1 MCRTW
6 SPRGQTPQLEFH
18 FNWKQLSAI
27 AGITWWQFYFRL
39 YPGAIRTPQVLNFL
53 SHLKRQIRGRL
64 LVIWDGLP
72 IHRSRK
78 VRAFLSKQRGHIILA
93 ALPAYAPE
101 LNPTEY
107 IWGYWKNHCMANFC
121 AKDFV
126 HLSSFAR
133 RTLKRAQ
140 KRTPL
145 VRAFWKQAEL
155 SL

>member
-1 MCRTW
+1 M
-6 SPRGQTPQLEFH
+6 
-18 FNWKQLSAI
+18 I

-53 SHLKRQIRGRL
+53 SHLRRQMRGKL
-64 LVIWDGLP
+64 LIIWDGLP

-78 VRAFLSKQRGHIILA
+78 LQRFMERQRGRMILA
-93 ALPAYAPE
+93 RLPAYAPE

-107 IWGYWKNHCMANFC
+107 IWGYWKNHALANFC
-121 AKDFV
+121 AKDFF
-126 HLSSFAR
+126 HLSSTAR
-133 RTLKRAQ
+133 CFLRRAQ
-140 KRTPL
+140 KRTTL

>member
-1 MCRTW
+1 
-6 SPRGQTPQLEFH
+6 
-18 FNWKQLSAI
+18 
-27 AGITWWQFYFRL
+27 
-39 YPGAIRTPQVLNFL
+39 VLNFL
-53 SHLKRQIRGRL
+53 SHLRRQVRGKL

-72 IHRSRK
+72 VHRSRK
-78 VRAFLSKQRGHIILA
+78 VREFLGKQHGNLILA

-107 IWGYWKNHCMANFC
+107 IWGYWKNHAMANLC
-121 AKDFV
+121 AKDYA
-126 HLSSFAR
+126 HLTATAR

-140 KRTPL
+140 KRVSL

>member
-1 MCRTW
+1 M
-6 SPRGQTPQLEFH
+6 
-18 FNWKQLSAI
+18 
-27 AGITWWQFYFRL
+27 

-53 SHLKRQIRGRL
+53 YHLRRQIRGKL
-64 LVIWDGLP
+64 LVIWDGLTV
-72 IHRSRK
+72 HRSRK
-78 VRAFLSKQRGHIILA
+78 VREFLGKQHGNLILA

-107 IWGYWKNHCMANFC
+107 IWGYWKNHAMANLC
-121 AKDFV
+121 AKDFA
-126 HLSSFAR
+126 HLTSMAR

-140 KRTPL
+140 KRASL